1 MKWTHHKLETGAGGR
16 HLSATNASMNIVFV
30 AGIADDTERYSFA
43 LEQLLPHQA
52 HIWTLDLRGF
62 GLSSGAVPGHF
73 GHNGTQLIV
82 EDITALCKR
91 IDNPHPTVIIGHS
104 TGALFSLLALK
115 SLPKLPAAI
124 ILSSAG
130 IPPRWEIQLA
140 SLLFAFQKWKHAP
153 KGISPWIREKTN
165 LKYARELQLPPDADW
180 RSKDPEVLEDLSRF
194 QSTQIEATVGSWCD
208 ILKALK
214 QISNDID
221 HIPQVRCLLIGG
233 SEDPSTQFGV
243 SVNRLSNLLVHA
255 DWNCHHR
262 FITGARHDIWN
273 GKAGEEAREA
283 VHKFLNNFRSQG

>member
-1 MKWTHHKLETGAGGR
+1 M
-16 HLSATNASMNIVFV
+16 
-30 AGIADDTERYSFA
+30 
-43 LEQLLPHQA
+43 
-52 HIWTLDLRGF
+52 
-62 GLSSGAVPGHF
+62 
-73 GHNGTQLIV
+73 

-115 SLPKLPAAI
+115 SLHKLPAAI

-130 IPPRWEIQLA
+130 IPPRWEIQMA
-140 SLLFAFQKWKHAP
+140 SLLFAFQKWKHTP
-153 KGISPWIREKTN
+153 KALLLDQRKTN
-165 LKYARELQLPPDADW
+165 LKYARELQLQPDADW

-208 ILKALK
+208 NLKALK

-283 VHKFLNNFRSQG
+283 VHIFLYYFLSHGLIVIWKLE